1 MRRSAVKSAD
11 QRSAAEL
18 VRETDA
24 SCNMAT
30 GRGVGPGTYD
40 RSLRWETDGA
50 ASAFVSGS
58 ARGGIDFSFS
68 YPSPGDY
75 SPTLSWHSDIG
86 CTAAFRSKSIRKMS
100 QAAWGTPG
108 PGAYHVTAVAPSHL
122 AQRGIKRPPPRTTWE
137 WTRVATT
144 PSIPSHSLS
153 IEGEQALVV
162 VVPVRCS
169 ERCVAVDAG
178 ACLRACSRSD
188 CCRTASRCSR
198 KARTSRG
205 RL

>member
-1 MRRSAVKSAD
+1 
-11 QRSAAEL
+11 
-18 VRETDA
+18 
-24 SCNMAT
+24 MAT

-58 ARGGIDFSFS
+58 ARGGIDSSFS

-108 PGAYHVTAVAPSHL
+108 PGAYHATAVAPSHL

-162 VVPVRCS
+162 VVPVRCIK
-169 ERCVAVDAG
+169 RCSAVDVGAVMVTAPVLIVAVVPDFEQVLAEVAHPPG
-178 ACLRACSRSD
+178 GPAM
-188 CCRTASRCSR
+188 TAAAN
-198 KARTSRG
+198 ARRFPAPNA
-205 RL
+205 